1 MLLLG
6 ISTEMKVFENNNKKE
21 QQKKSRD
28 QKLQQWVSLFNLQQQ
43 KLQG

>member
-1 MLLLG
+1 
-6 ISTEMKVFENNNKKE
+6 MKVFENNNKKE